1 MHAVHVVFA
10 AVMAWMPS
18 NHWPTTRKAT
28 GERMASR
35 IHAIPAP
42 PSAYMQRALE
52 AAKATPQVDV
62 DVGGYQDET
71 VPSRT
76 L

>member
-1 MHAVHVVFA
+1 
-10 AVMAWMPS
+10 
-18 NHWPTTRKAT
+18 
-28 GERMASR
+28 MASR